1 MLVTIGAIGTGLHKM
16 NMFSVAHINC
26 SAGFSTKFVVV
37 TICKIGAKPYFM
49 YMAAT
54 IWDCLT
60 GYRCKPV
67 VMAGTAFRK
76 SSGVA
81 YNFMDMM
88 LL

>member
-1 MLVTIGAIGTGLHKM
+1 ML
-16 NMFSVAHINC
+16 
-26 SAGFSTKFVVV
+26 V